1 MSKNTTI
8 IAALI
13 VLTVAVS
20 FFVYSLVKEEDPQQ
34 LEEILVED
42 VDGVTQLNPGPGMAT
57 PTSEP
62 NIAQPTSP
70 PQEN

>member
-1 MSKNTTI
+1 MSKNTTM

-13 VLTVAVS
+13 AITVAVS
-20 FFVYSLVKEEDPQQ
+20 FFVYSLVKEDSQK

>member
-1 MSKNTTI
+1 MSKYTTMF
-8 IAALI
+8 AALI
-13 VLTVAVS
+13 VIVVAVS
-20 FFVYSLVKEEDPQQ
+20 FFVYSLVKEDPQQ

-62 NIAQPTSP
+62 NITQPTSP